1 MAQRAT
7 LHVRVITAT
16 TTVFD
21 GVADMVLA
29 PGSEGE
35 LGILPHHATLL
46 TTLDIGEL
54 RVRRDGVDEGIFI
67 GGGFLEV
74 NANVVTVLADDAER
88 SANIDEE
95 RAQEA
100 RKRAAAL
107 LERRDLS
114 AEAAAM
120 AAAEMERALGR
131 IRVAEIQRRRGG
143 RRRSQPTPQELGS

>member
-16 TTVFD
+16 STVFD
-21 GVADMVLA
+21 GEADMVLA
-29 PGSEGE
+29 PGSDGE
-35 LGILPHHATLL
+35 LGILPRHAPLL

-54 RVRRDGVDEGIFI
+54 RVRRNNVDEGIFV

-88 SANIDEE
+88 SANIDES
-95 RAQEA
+95 RAEEA

-107 LERRDLS
+107 LQSKDLS
-114 AEAAAM
+114 AEAAAL

-131 IRVAEIQRRRGG
+131 IRVAELHRRRGG
-143 RRRSQPTPQELGS
+143 RRHAATPQELGD

>member
-16 TTVFD
+16 MTIFD
-21 GVADMVLA
+21 GEADMVLA

-35 LGILPHHATLL
+35 LGILPRHAPLL

-54 RVRRDGVDEGIFI
+54 RVRRNGVDEGIFV

-74 NANVVTVLADDAER
+74 NANIVTVLADDAER
-88 SANIDEE
+88 STDIDER
-95 RAQEA
+95 RAEEA

-107 LERRDLS
+107 LERRDLGE
-114 AEAAAM
+114 EAAAL
-120 AAAEMERALGR
+120 AVAEMQRAAGR

-143 RRRSQPTPQELGS
+143 RRHVSTPQELGD

>member
-16 TTVFD
+16 ETIFD
-21 GVADMVLA
+21 GEADMVLA
-29 PGSEGE
+29 PGSDGE
-35 LGILPHHATLL
+35 LGVLPRHAPLL
-46 TTLDIGEL
+46 TTLDVGEL
-54 RVRRDGVDEGIFI
+54 RVRRNGVDEGIFV

-88 SANIDEE
+88 SANIDEA
-95 RAQEA
+95 RAEEA
-100 RKRAAAL
+100 RKRAATL
-107 LERRDLS
+107 LQSKDIS

-131 IRVAEIQRRRGG
+131 IRVAELHRRRGG
-143 RRRSQPTPQELGS
+143 RRHATMPEQLND

>member
-16 TTVFD
+16 TAVFD
-21 GVADMVLA
+21 GEADMVLA

-35 LGILPHHATLL
+35 LGILPHHAPLL

-54 RVRRDGVDEGIFI
+54 RVRRNNVDEGIFI

-74 NANVVTVLADDAER
+74 NANVVTVLADDAEH

-114 AEAAAM
+114 EEAAAI
-120 AAAEMERALGR
+120 AAAELQRAAGR

-143 RRRSQPTPQELGS
+143 HRRSQPTPQELGS

>member
-35 LGILPHHATLL
+35 LGILPHHAPLL

-54 RVRRDGVDEGIFI
+54 RVRRNNVDEGIFI

-114 AEAAAM
+114 EEAAAM
-120 AAAEMERALGR
+120 AAAELQRAAGR

>member
-16 TTVFD
+16 DTIFD
-21 GVADMVLA
+21 GEADMVLA

-35 LGILPHHATLL
+35 LGILPRHAPLL
-46 TTLDIGEL
+46 TTLAIGEL
-54 RVRRDGVDEGIFI
+54 NVRRNGVDEGIFV

-74 NANVVTVLADDAER
+74 NANIVTVLADDAER
-88 SANIDEE
+88 SANIDEA
-95 RAQEA
+95 RAEEA

-114 AEAAAM
+114 EEAAAM
-120 AAAEMERALGR
+120 AVAEMQRAAGR
-131 IRVAEIQRRRGG
+131 IRVAEIRRRRG
-143 RRRSQPTPQELGS
+143 RRSSQPSPQELGD

>member
-16 TTVFD
+16 DTIFD
-21 GVADMVLA
+21 GEADMVLA

-35 LGILPHHATLL
+35 LGILPRHAPLL
-46 TTLDIGEL
+46 TTLAIGEL
-54 RVRRDGVDEGIFI
+54 NVRRNGVDEGIFV

-88 SANIDEE
+88 SANIDEA
-95 RAQEA
+95 RAEEA

-114 AEAAAM
+114 EEAAAM
-120 AAAEMERALGR
+120 AVAEMQRAAGR
-131 IRVAEIQRRRGG
+131 IRVAELRRRRGG
-143 RRRSQPTPQELGS
+143 RRSQPSPQELGD

>member
-21 GVADMVLA
+21 GEADMVLA

-35 LGILPHHATLL
+35 LGILPHHAPLL

-54 RVRRDGVDEGIFI
+54 RVRRNNVDEGIFI
-67 GGGFLEV
+67 GGGFLEF
-74 NANVVTVLADDAER
+74 NDNVVTVLADDAER

-114 AEAAAM
+114 EEAAAM
-120 AAAEMERALGR
+120 AAAELQRAAGR
-131 IRVAEIQRRRGG
+131 IRVAEIQRRPGG
-143 RRRSQPTPQELGS
+143 HRRSQPTPQELGS

>member
-1 MAQRAT
+1 MMAQRAT

-16 TTVFD
+16 ATIFD
-21 GVADMVLA
+21 GEADMVLA
-29 PGSEGE
+29 PGSDGE
-35 LGILPHHATLL
+35 LGILPRHAPLL

-54 RVRRDGVDEGIFI
+54 RVRRNNVDEGIFV

-88 SANIDEE
+88 SANIDEAH
-95 RAQEA
+95 AQEA

-107 LERRDLS
+107 LEQRDLS

-131 IRVAEIQRRRGG
+131 IRVAELHRRRGG
-143 RRRSQPTPQELGS
+143 RRHVPSPQELGE

>member
-35 LGILPHHATLL
+35 LGILPHHAPLL

-114 AEAAAM
+114 EEAAAM
-120 AAAEMERALGR
+120 AAAELQRAAGR

-143 RRRSQPTPQELGS
+143 HRRSQPTPQELGG

>member
-16 TTVFD
+16 DAIYD
-21 GVADMVLA
+21 GEADMVLA

-35 LGILPHHATLL
+35 LGILPHHAPLL

-54 RVRRDGVDEGIFI
+54 RIRENGVDEGIFV

-74 NANVVTVLADDAER
+74 NGGVVTVLADDAER
-88 SANIDEE
+88 STDIDER
-95 RAQEA
+95 RAEEA
-100 RKRAAAL
+100 RRRAAAL

-131 IRVAEIQRRRGG
+131 IRVAELQRRRGG
-143 RRRSQPTPQELGS
+143 RRRAPTPQELGS

>member
-35 LGILPHHATLL
+35 LGILPHHAPLL

-54 RVRRDGVDEGIFI
+54 RVRRNNVDEGIFI

-74 NANVVTVLADDAER
+74 NDNVVTVLADDAER

-95 RAQEA
+95 RALEA

-114 AEAAAM
+114 EEAATM
-120 AAAEMERALGR
+120 AAAELQRAAGR

>member
-16 TTVFD
+16 DVIYD
-21 GVADMVLA
+21 GEADMVLA

-35 LGILPHHATLL
+35 LGILPRHAPLL

-54 RVRRDGVDEGIFI
+54 RIRENGVDEGIFV

-74 NANVVTVLADDAER
+74 NAGIVTVLADDAER
-88 SANIDEE
+88 STDIDER
-95 RAQEA
+95 RAEEA
-100 RKRAAAL
+100 RRRAAAL

-131 IRVAEIQRRRGG
+131 IRVAELQRRRGG
-143 RRRSQPTPQELGS
+143 RRHVPSPQELGS

>member
-16 TTVFD
+16 TTIFD
-21 GVADMVLA
+21 GEADMVLA

-35 LGILPHHATLL
+35 LGILPRHAPLL

-54 RVRRDGVDEGIFI
+54 RVRRNGVDEGIFV

-74 NANVVTVLADDAER
+74 NANIVTVLADDAER
-88 SANIDEE
+88 STDIDER
-95 RAQEA
+95 RAEEA

-107 LERRDLS
+107 LERRDLGE
-114 AEAAAM
+114 EAAAL
-120 AAAEMERALGR
+120 AVAEMQRAAGR

-143 RRRSQPTPQELGS
+143 RRHVSTPQELGD

>member
-16 TTVFD
+16 TTIFD
-21 GVADMVLA
+21 GEADMVLA

-35 LGILPHHATLL
+35 LGILPRHAPLL

-54 RVRRDGVDEGIFI
+54 RVRRNSVDEGIFV

-88 SANIDEE
+88 SVDIDER
-95 RAQEA
+95 RAEEA

-107 LERRDLS
+107 LERRDLGE
-114 AEAAAM
+114 EAAAM
-120 AAAEMERALGR
+120 AAAEMQRAAGR

-143 RRRSQPTPQELGS
+143 RRHVSTPQELGD